1 MNGTMRIVPVTAR
14 TKETATFSP
23 TIVEKVK

>member
-14 TKETATFSP
+14 TNETANVSP
-23 TIVEKVK
+23 TIAENVK